1 MHGKVLI
8 VDPIATNHIILK
20 VKFSAA
26 YYTVTQA
33 LTLAAAIAKSRPDIV
48 ITADQLLDGTA
59 RNLVSQMHELPM
71 GHDIPIIAIES
82 CQNFDNQLPLLEA
95 GIDVILSQPLD
106 DALLLA
112 RMRSLVR
119 SNSSDSDWELGEGTS
134 HALGF
139 AEAQKVFVP
148 SGRAVLVGPNRALP
162 EDWTT
167 QMAGNLPTQTK
178 VAGVDEA
185 INIF

>member
-1 MHGKVLI
+1 MAQH
-8 VDPIATNHIILK
+8 
-20 VKFSAA
+20 
-26 YYTVTQA
+26 
-33 LTLAAAIAKSRPDIV
+33 AIWFPQI
-48 ITADQLLDGTA
+48 
-59 RNLVSQMHELPM
+59 HELPM
-71 GHDIPIIAIES
+71 GHDITIIAIEP
-82 CQNFDNQLPLLEA
+82 CQNFDNQLPLLNA

-112 RMRSLVR
+112 RVRSLVR
-119 SNSSDSDWELGEGTS
+119 SHSSGSDRELGEGTS

-148 SGRAVLVGPNRALP
+148 SGRAVLGDPNRALL

-167 QMAGNLPTQTK
+167 QMAGDLPTQTK